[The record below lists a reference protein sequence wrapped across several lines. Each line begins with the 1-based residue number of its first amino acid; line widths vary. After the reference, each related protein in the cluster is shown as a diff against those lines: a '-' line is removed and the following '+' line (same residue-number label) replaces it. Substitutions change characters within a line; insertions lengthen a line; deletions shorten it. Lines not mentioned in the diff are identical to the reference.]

1 MTRIILGIA
10 VGMFFS
16 CGAAFPDRGEAAEN
30 AVSGDR
36 GLEILVSAEKDAA
49 RWMTGFTQAERRRWA
64 QYNLVLARAVLCE
77 ARGIALGACLSEKD
91 CANDGEAI
99 ALFRALRKCES
110 ANVGMKLCSDL
121 RESLIRCEY
130 VGIPAD
136 RCLPGLEG
144 RKLEVIVQVI
154 RRCQD
159 RGLGVRKCF

>member
-1 MTRIILGIA
+1 MKGNIFRIA
-10 VGMFFS
+10 VGISFL
-16 CGAAFPDRGEAAEN
+16 CGALSLERGEAAEN
-30 AVSGDR
+30 APYGDK
-36 GLEILVSAEKDAA
+36 GVEVLVSAQKEAA
-49 RWMTGFTQAERRRWA
+49 RWMAGFTQAERRRWA

-77 ARGIALGACLSEKD
+77 ARGIPLGACLSEKD

-110 ANVGMKLCSDL
+110 ANVGMKFCSDL

-136 RCLPGLEG
+136 RCLPGLED
-144 RKLEVIVQVI
+144 RKLQVIIRVI

-159 RGLGVRKCF
+159 QGLGVRKCF